1 MNLNYTG
8 GFPAFFAGCPLPG
21 PPLTPRAG
29 WLIRLIT
36 RDQCK
41 TGDQARSCINLV
53 PTVSAGSRSRLA
65 HSRFCGS
72 GMIGG
77 GFCVAQPGSGT
88 NRRAVGGGRAEV
100 KSWVKSWGGRA
111 EVDRE
116 LWHSVSRGS
125 SLVSGVPRSNLI
137 HGSTGIFLNEKTGD
151 ERRGMR
157 RQEEIR
163 TRT

>member
-53 PTVSAGSRSRLA
+53 PTVSWVSE
-65 HSRFCGS
+65 
-72 GMIGG
+72 
-77 GFCVAQPGSGT
+77 P
-88 NRRAVGGGRAEV
+88 VGPLEVLRQWYDWRWFLCCAARKWDKQESGGRWE
-100 KSWVKSWGGRA
+100 S
-111 EVDRE
+111 
-116 LWHSVSRGS
+116 
-125 SLVSGVPRSNLI
+125 
-137 HGSTGIFLNEKTGD
+137 
-151 ERRGMR
+151 
-157 RQEEIR
+157 
-163 TRT
+163 

>member
-1 MNLNYTG
+1 MSKRRDDRPEKKEGGWQVNLNYTG
-8 GFPAFFAGCPLPG
+8 EFPAFFAGCPLPG

-88 NRRAVGGGRAEV
+88 NPWRAEV
-100 KSWVKSWGGRA
+100 GEVGERGRELGRESRGGPRALALCESWVII
-111 EVDRE
+111 
-116 LWHSVSRGS
+116 
-125 SLVSGVPRSNLI
+125 GVWR
-137 HGSTGIFLNEKTGD
+137 T
-151 ERRGMR
+151 
-157 RQEEIR
+157 EI
-163 TRT
+163 